1 MLLLLL
7 EGGDNIMM
15 NFFNVLELVEPKEEP
30 TTITEVE
37 KIEPD
42 TPEPKN
48 EEPITEEPI
57 TKEITE
63 KESEVIEN
71 DCEPDS
77 NISK

>member
-1 MLLLLL
+1 
-7 EGGDNIMM
+7 MM
-15 NFFNVLELVEPKEEP
+15 NFFNVLELIEPKEEV
-30 TTITEVE
+30 TTVNEVE

-42 TPEPKN
+42 NPEPKN

-57 TKEITE
+57 TKDLVE

-71 DCEPDS
+71 DCEPDC